1 MPSKLPKGVVY
12 NAAAGKPTHK
22 KKNISLEKKL
32 KQKKKYQNVKL

>member
-22 KKNISLEKKL
+22 KKYLPRKKIKTEEKIS
-32 KQKKKYQNVKL
+32 KY

>member
-22 KKNISLEKKL
+22 KKYFPRKKIKTEEKISKC
-32 KQKKKYQNVKL
+32 